1 MNSDQEN
8 FEALRKLLALKK
20 YEQPPPRY
28 FSELSSRIWTRMER
42 EPQATSFFGRL
53 FPNFGLS
60 PALAYSF
67 GLLACGTLVFG
78 ITYSMRTDSGAV
90 ATQPIPDNTSPFA
103 SSQLPP
109 RGTSALSH
117 SNNYQ
122 VNQLASTN
130 PVMNSEPPSLFQ
142 QGFNLRVTPV
152 NQSVN
157 E

>member
-1 MNSDQEN
+1 MNLDQEN

-28 FSELSSRIWTRMER
+28 FSELSTRIWARIER
-42 EPQATSFFGRL
+42 EPQATSFWERL

-78 ITYSMRTDSGAV
+78 ISYSLNTDSEQIA
-90 ATQPIPDNTSPFA
+90 ARPIGDTSPFP
-103 SSQLPP
+103 SQLATKETP
-109 RGTSALSH
+109 ALNLS
-117 SNNYQ
+117 NYQ

-130 PVMNSEPPSLFQ
+130 PVMNSEQPRSLFN
-142 QGFNLRVTPV
+142 GLNLRVEPV
-152 NQSVN
+152 NYSPGQ
-157 E
+157 